1 MRLGWVLRSYF
12 RGGDFREE
20 RRVMAEGLRVVGGI
34 GLQGDVGWEKS
45 KRSTVGVIGGCG
57 WGFFSIGMSLVKCS
71 RSTLTLLPELLP
83 ELFPELGP
91 ELLPE
96 LLPDPLVV
104 SYLLVKLLFSC

>member
-1 MRLGWVLRSYF
+1 MLRSCF

-20 RRVMAEGLRVVGGI
+20 RRVVAEGLSVVGGV

-57 WGFFSIGMSLVKCS
+57 WGFFYIGMSLVKCR
-71 RSTLTLLPELLP
+71 RSSLTLLPELFP

-104 SYLLVKLLFSC
+104 SYLLLILLFSC

>member
-1 MRLGWVLRSYF
+1 MLRSYF

-20 RRVMAEGLRVVGGI
+20 RRVMAEGLSVVGGV
-34 GLQGDVGWEKS
+34 GLQGGVGGWEKS

-57 WGFFSIGMSLVKCS
+57 FFSIGMSLVKCR
-71 RSTLTLLPELLP
+71 RSALTLLPELFP

-104 SYLLVKLLFSC
+104 SYLLVTLLFSC